1 MGFKPLRSIPVA
13 RLLSAKGNDM
23 KLQSFQMQ
31 MGPEEARAK
40 ALKQAGPLG
49 KLMLSKDQDI
59 HMRTVF
65 IENKIITY
73 QITNE
78 PSLLSRLLRKKQ
90 TAKHKS
96 KIRVIANGSTSG
108 VSYYDGIGVD
118 LVEADV
124 PEEQIQRSDYPD
136 EKLIS
141 KGNVLARRILRRRIG
156 GNISIEPIEVESV
169 YRPYHV
175 AFFGEPVEGTKV
187 RYLPIAADGCS
198 VKRTC

>member
-1 MGFKPLRSIPVA
+1 MR
-13 RLLSAKGNDM
+13 
-23 KLQSFQMQ
+23 LQSFQMQ
-31 MGPEEARAK
+31 MGPKEARSK
-40 ALKQAGPLG
+40 ALKQVGPLG
-49 KLMLSKDQDI
+49 RILLGKNQDI

-78 PSLLSRLLRKKQ
+78 PSLLFRLLHKNQKD
-90 TAKHKS
+90 THKS

-108 VSYYDGIGVD
+108 VSYYDGIGVNI
-118 LVEADV
+118 VEMDV
-124 PEEQIQRSDYPD
+124 PEEQIQHSDYSD

-141 KGNVLARRILRRRIG
+141 KGNVRARRILRRRIG
-156 GNISIEPIEVESV
+156 GNVSIQPLCVESV

-187 RYLPIAADGCS
+187 RYLPLAADGCS